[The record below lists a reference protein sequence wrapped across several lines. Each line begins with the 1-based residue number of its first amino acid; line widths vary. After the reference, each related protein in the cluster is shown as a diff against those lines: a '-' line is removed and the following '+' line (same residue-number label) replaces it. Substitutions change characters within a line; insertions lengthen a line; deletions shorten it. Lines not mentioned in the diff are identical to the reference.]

1 MKYFPLIK
9 EKVFNK
15 RNEFKNNMHFIFI
28 GQRKEPSK
36 FAWSLGFHSIH
47 SKQASSGKAD
57 LNML

>member
-1 MKYFPLIK
+1 MKYFLLIK

-36 FAWSLGFHSIH
+36 FA
-47 SKQASSGKAD
+47 
-57 LNML
+57 